1 MIDDK
6 FYINCQEKSLSKL
19 WNSLHSGITE
29 KEGEKRVADICWT
42 RLKEVTGCKN
52 GVATERE
59 WRGAEREIERKSE
72 FHGPAGALN
81 HELSLT
87 HTHTNKLR
95 EERKLKLGE
104 SLEGDKHCAPICHS
118 YTHSSLCVCA
128 LACLLACFSCLL
140 RLQCPTNEPL
150 TCQFT
155 TPITPCFAVHR
166 HPSFCLTTPCT
177 LHYSLFH
184 CFSHTQTNARAHR
197 RC

>member
-29 KEGEKRVADICWT
+29 KEGEKWVADICWM
-42 RLKEVTGCKN
+42 RLKEVTDCKN

-87 HTHTNKLR
+87 HT
-95 EERKLKLGE
+95 
-104 SLEGDKHCAPICHS
+104 
-118 YTHSSLCVCA
+118 
-128 LACLLACFSCLL
+128 
-140 RLQCPTNEPL
+140 
-150 TCQFT
+150 
-155 TPITPCFAVHR
+155 
-166 HPSFCLTTPCT
+166 
-177 LHYSLFH
+177 
-184 CFSHTQTNARAHR
+184 QTNS
-197 RC
+197 

>member
-1 MIDDK
+1 M
-6 FYINCQEKSLSKL
+6 
-19 WNSLHSGITE
+19 
-29 KEGEKRVADICWT
+29 
-42 RLKEVTGCKN
+42 
-52 GVATERE
+52 E
-59 WRGAEREIERKSE
+59 WRQRGSDGGRARNRAEVRVSR
-72 FHGPAGALN
+72 PRWCPQPWT
-81 HELSLT
+81 LS
-87 HTHTNKLR
+87 HTHTNKLI

-104 SLEGDKHCAPICHS
+104 SLESDKHCAPICHS

-140 RLQCPTNEPL
+140 RLQCPTNKPL

-184 CFSHTQTNARAHR
+184 CFSRTQTNARAHR